1 MISSISSAFATARKL
16 KWITNPVR
24 MQNKLIHQMTT
35 ARPSPPILL
44 FRRLIDDV
52 TERFVL
58 DASSPVE
65 QPSPLVPPQDEWL
78 SKGGAKSYVY
88 QVTHADNQT
97 FKLRLRRPRFAET
110 LRNQGSQLSRIIA
123 ATWPSTLSHKLQTSL
138 PGFSLTASDISRE
151 ALDQLNRA
159 ASASQL
165 TIPTY
170 LCDMRGIHEHF
181 PNGSFDV
188 VMSADNSVP
197 HLQTD
202 AEILQAIQSM
212 VSCARPGGNGR
223 RYVLYQLW
231 DFEGDRNKIALYCL
245 VSRSTYYAIGIGECC
260 IDAGS

>member
-1 MISSISSAFATARKL
+1 MAKAGVDVTLHFHRDLGWIGTKGGAISS
-16 KWITNPVR
+16 
-24 MQNKLIHQMTT
+24 
-35 ARPSPPILL
+35 RPWNTPLS
-44 FRRLIDDV
+44 
-52 TERFVL
+52 
-58 DASSPVE
+58 E
-65 QPSPLVPPQDEWL
+65 QSPLVPPQDEWL

-88 QVTHADNQT
+88 QVTHEDNHDIQT
-97 FKLRLRRPRFAET
+97 PPETPSVALFYDKLAPYYYLLFEDFAET

-123 ATWPSTLSHKLQTSL
+123 ATWPSTLSQQTTKVLDVSCGIGTQSLALASL

-212 VSCARPGGNGR
+212 
-223 RYVLYQLW
+223 
-231 DFEGDRNKIALYCL
+231 
-245 VSRSTYYAIGIGECC
+245 
-260 IDAGS
+260 